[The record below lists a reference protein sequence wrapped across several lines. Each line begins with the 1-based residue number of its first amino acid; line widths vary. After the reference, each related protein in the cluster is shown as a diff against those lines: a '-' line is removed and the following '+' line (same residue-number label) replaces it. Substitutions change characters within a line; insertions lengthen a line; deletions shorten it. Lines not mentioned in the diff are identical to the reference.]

1 MSPLPVDPHLAP
13 LLELLTTA
21 PPLHAGSP
29 QEARVAFRKLSV
41 GGRQPEQV
49 VPVATVAELAVPGP
63 AGEIGARLYR
73 PRVEGPTPT
82 VVLFHGGGWVVGDL
96 DTHDNLARSI
106 CHDCAAVVISID
118 YRRAPEARFPAAV
131 DDALAA
137 TRWVASHLDELGGD
151 DRLAVAGDSAGGNL
165 AAVVA
170 QQLRDEAGPELAGQ
184 LLIYPATD
192 LAGHYPSRRENG
204 EGYFLD
210 LPTVRWFTD
219 HYAPDADQHAD
230 PRLSPLRHHDLS
242 GLPPA
247 VVVTAQYDPLRDEG
261 EAYADALA
269 EAGVS
274 VEVRRFETMIHG
286 FVDMGAVSP
295 VARAAVDETCALFA
309 RVLAR

>member
-1 MSPLPVDPHLAP
+1 MPVDPQLAP
-13 LLELLTTA
+13 LLELLTTV

-29 QEARVAFRKLSV
+29 DEARLAFRKLSV
-41 GGRQPEQV
+41 GGRRPEHL
-49 VPVATVAELAVPGP
+49 VAVGSVAQIAVPGP
-63 AGEIGARLYR
+63 AGDIGARVYR
-73 PRVEGPTPT
+73 PRLEGPTPT

-96 DTHDNLARSI
+96 DTHDHLARSI
-106 CHDCAAVVISID
+106 CRDCAAVVVSVD
-118 YRRAPEARFPAAV
+118 YRLAPQAPFPAAV
-131 DDALAA
+131 EDALAA

-170 QQLRDEAGPELAGQ
+170 QQLRDDAGPALAGQ
-184 LLIYPATD
+184 FLIYPATD

-210 LPTVRWFTD
+210 LPTMRWFTD
-219 HYAPDADQHAD
+219 HYAPDADLHTD

-242 GLPPA
+242 GLPPT
-247 VVVTAQYDPLRDEG
+247 VVVTAHYDPLRDEG
-261 EAYADALA
+261 EAYAAALA

-274 VEVRRFETMIHG
+274 VEVRRFAGMIHG
-286 FVDMGAVSP
+286 FVDMGAFSP
-295 VARAAVDETCALFA
+295 GAQAAVDEACALFA